1 MFHYIL
7 AIEYLEDVFCLLRN
21 VVKILFFGH
30 ETHFVFNW
38 GDFIKSPDNLN

>member
-1 MFHYIL
+1 MFHCIF
-7 AIEYLEDVFCLLRN
+7 AIEYSEGVFSPLRN
-21 VVKILFFGH
+21 TVKILFFGN